1 MIIVLSVGAL
11 PALARDG
18 DTLDATVESKDGSF
32 SFAYPPGWYVDDFL
46 APDFFYTV
54 ATSAWTVALMTA
66 EEPTYPSGQV
76 MLNILRPP
84 ASSLAFSG
92 EESVTMDE
100 ALTILLSTGTNATI
114 FEEPEATT
122 IGDYDALI
130 ADSTTPQY
138 ESLLIGVDL
147 GNDHFA
153 LASVKAAPGE
163 FSQFEDTVMAILASI
178 TYTDVVAFESPAGDL
193 AFEYPVGWLVL
204 EMTQGTVTITNGM
217 LDGTLLYVPHSGQ
230 VIVNI
235 ATPPAANSWADS
247 WLSVEERGL
256 GQVSD
261 VTVGDFTGTRLD
273 FTTGTQE
280 GYALLLDVDGRILGI
295 QVTTA
300 PGELD
305 DFDAEVTAI
314 LESVEYTPVESTTE

>member
-1 MIIVLSVGAL
+1 M
-11 PALARDG
+11 PALAQDG
-18 DTLDATVESKDGSF
+18 ETLDATVESKDGSF
-32 SFAYPPGWYVDDFL
+32 SFAYPSGWYVNDFL

-84 ASSLAFSG
+84 ASRRAFSG

-100 ALTILLSTGTNATI
+100 ALTILLSASTNTTI
-114 FEEPEATT
+114 FGEPEATT

-130 ADSTTPQY
+130 ADSTTPQC
-138 ESLLIGVDL
+138 EFLLIGIDL
-147 GNDHFA
+147 GNDQFV
-153 LASVKAAPGE
+153 LASVTAAPGE

-204 EMTQGTVTITNGM
+204 EMTEGTITITNGM

-235 ATPPAANSWADS
+235 ATPPAANSWVDS
-247 WLSVEERGL
+247 WVSVEERGL
-256 GQVSD
+256 GEVSD
-261 VTVGDFTGTRLD
+261 VTFGDYAGTRLD
-273 FTTGTQE
+273 FNTGTQE

-295 QVTTA
+295 QVITA
-300 PGELD
+300 PGELG
-305 DFDAEVTAI
+305 DFDAEVSAI
-314 LESVEYTPVESTTE
+314 LESLVYTPVEDTAE